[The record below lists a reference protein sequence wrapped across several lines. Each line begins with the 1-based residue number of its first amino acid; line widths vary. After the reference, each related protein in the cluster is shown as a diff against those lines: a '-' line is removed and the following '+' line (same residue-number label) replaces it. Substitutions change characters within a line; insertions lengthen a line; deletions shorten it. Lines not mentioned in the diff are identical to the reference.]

1 MPQKTYTDTK
11 VAELVINNSGD
22 AAALLYDKDAVDTPV
37 NVIARITRGLINSV
51 GRFMIPSQVTTTNL
65 PITRFDIDF
74 KNSFGRTVRFAV
86 FTKTGNNFT
95 LDYITDPYLAERD
108 GLFFG

>member
-1 MPQKTYTDTK
+1 MQKTYTDTK

-37 NVIARITRGLINSV
+37 NVIARITRELINNSV

-74 KNSFGRTVRFAV
+74 KNSFLVELFVLRFSQNR
-86 FTKTGNNFT
+86 K
-95 LDYITDPYLAERD
+95 
-108 GLFFG
+108 

>member
-37 NVIARITRGLINSV
+37 NVIGELHKRIN
-51 GRFMIPSQVTTTNL
+51 
-65 PITRFDIDF
+65 
-74 KNSFGRTVRFAV
+74 
-86 FTKTGNNFT
+86 
-95 LDYITDPYLAERD
+95 
-108 GLFFG
+108 